1 MVKIRNESQ
10 LQAAIAQALV
20 PVINRVLERIVED
33 NRDLIQK
40 YIYDNDTPAVYER
53 TEEFKEAWETQP
65 AEVTG
70 DHVKGEFS
78 YAPDKM
84 SVDPGAFQHGS
95 YYYSPNDIREYLA
108 EIIYQG
114 GAGPMFG
121 EGFWRNKR
129 DVWNMLIKHLGKR
142 QILTYV
148 SDALKAE
155 GIAFKRDVS
164 ASLQTVT
171 TD

>member
-1 MVKIRNESQ
+1 MVKTRNETQ
-10 LQAAIAQALV
+10 LQAVIAQALI

-33 NRDLIQK
+33 NRNLIQE
-40 YIYDNDTPAVYER
+40 YIYDNDTPSVYER
-53 TEEFKEAWETQP
+53 TEEFKEAWETQS
-65 AEVTG
+65 AEVAG
-70 DHVKGEFS
+70 DHVKGEFF

-114 GAGPMFG
+114 GAGPLFG

-129 DVWNMLIKHLGKR
+129 DVWNRLINHLGKR
-142 QILTYV
+142 RLLSYV
-148 SDALKAE
+148 SDALRAE
-155 GIAFKRDVS
+155 GIAFKRDV
-164 ASLQTVT
+164 QTPLEVT
-171 TD
+171 TTD

>member
-1 MVKIRNESQ
+1 MVKIRNETQ
-10 LQAAIAQALV
+10 LQVVIAQALV
-20 PVINRVLERIVED
+20 SVVNRVLERIVED
-33 NRDLIQK
+33 NRGLIQE

-53 TEEFKEAWETQP
+53 TEEFKEAWETQS
-65 AEVTG
+65 AKVTG

-95 YYYSPNDIREYLA
+95 YYYNPNDVREYLA
-108 EIIYQG
+108 TLIYEG

-129 DVWNMLIKHLGKR
+129 DVWDRLIKHLGKR
-142 QILTYV
+142 RLLSYV

-155 GIAFKRDVS
+155 GIAFKRDVKTP
-164 ASLQTVT
+164 LEVT
-171 TD
+171 TID

>member
-1 MVKIRNESQ
+1 MVKTRNETQ
-10 LQAAIAQALV
+10 LQAVIAQALI

-33 NRDLIQK
+33 NRNLIQE
-40 YIYDNDTPAVYER
+40 YIYDNDTPSVYER
-53 TEEFKEAWETQP
+53 TEEFKEAWETQS
-65 AEVTG
+65 AEVAG
-70 DHVKGEFS
+70 DHVKGEFF

-129 DVWNMLIKHLGKR
+129 DVWNRLINHLGKR
-142 QILTYV
+142 RLLSYV
-148 SDALKAE
+148 SDALRAE
-155 GIAFKRDVS
+155 GIAFKRGV
-164 ASLQTVT
+164 QTPLEVT
-171 TD
+171 TTD

>member
-1 MVKIRNESQ
+1 MVKIRNETQ
-10 LQAAIAQALV
+10 LQAVIAQALV

-33 NRDLIQK
+33 NRGLIQE

-53 TEEFKEAWETQP
+53 TEEFKEAWETQS
-65 AEVTG
+65 AKVTG

-95 YYYSPNDIREYLA
+95 YYYNPNDVREYLA
-108 EIIYQG
+108 TLIYEG
-114 GAGPMFG
+114 RAGPMFG

-129 DVWNMLIKHLGKR
+129 DVWDRLIKHLGKR
-142 QILTYV
+142 QLLSYV
-148 SDALKAE
+148 SEALRAE
-155 GIAFKRDVS
+155 GIAFKRNVKTP
-164 ASLQTVT
+164 LEVT
-171 TD
+171 TTD

>member
-1 MVKIRNESQ
+1 MVKIRNETQ
-10 LQAAIAQALV
+10 LQAVIAQALV

-33 NRDLIQK
+33 NRGLIQE

-53 TEEFKEAWETQP
+53 TEEFKEAWEMQS
-65 AEVTG
+65 AKVTG

-78 YAPDKM
+78 YTPDKM

-95 YYYSPNDIREYLA
+95 YYYNPNDVREYLA
-108 EIIYQG
+108 TLIYEG

-129 DVWNMLIKHLGKR
+129 DVWDRLIKHLGKR
-142 QILTYV
+142 RLLSYV

-155 GIAFKRDVS
+155 GIAFKRDVKTP
-164 ASLQTVT
+164 LEVT
-171 TD
+171 TID

>member
-1 MVKIRNESQ
+1 MVQIRNETQ
-10 LQAAIAQALV
+10 LQAAIAQALI

-33 NRDLIQK
+33 NRGLIQE
-40 YIYDNDTPAVYER
+40 YIYDNDTPSVYER
-53 TEEFKEAWETQP
+53 TEEFKEAWETQS

-70 DHVKGEFS
+70 DHVKGQFS

-114 GAGPMFG
+114 GAGPLFG

-129 DVWNMLIKHLGKR
+129 DVWDRLIKHLGKR
-142 QILTYV
+142 QLLSYV
-148 SDALKAE
+148 SEALRAE
-155 GIAFKRDVS
+155 GIAFKRNVRTP
-164 ASLQTVT
+164 LEVT
-171 TD
+171 TTD

>member
-1 MVKIRNESQ
+1 MVKIRNETQ
-10 LQAAIAQALV
+10 LQVVIAQALV

-33 NRDLIQK
+33 NRGLIQE

-53 TEEFKEAWETQP
+53 TEEFKEAWETQS
-65 AEVTG
+65 AEVAG
-70 DHVKGEFS
+70 DHVKGEFF

-129 DVWNMLIKHLGKR
+129 DVWNRLINHLGKR
-142 QILTYV
+142 RLLSYV
-148 SDALKAE
+148 SDALRAE
-155 GIAFKRDVS
+155 GIAFKRGV
-164 ASLQTVT
+164 QTPLEVT
-171 TD
+171 TTD

>member
-1 MVKIRNESQ
+1 MVKTRNETQ
-10 LQAAIAQALV
+10 LQAVIAQALI

-33 NRDLIQK
+33 NRNLIQE
-40 YIYDNDTPAVYER
+40 YIYDNDTPSVYER
-53 TEEFKEAWETQP
+53 TEEFKEAWGKQS
-65 AEVTG
+65 AEVAG

-114 GAGPMFG
+114 GAGPLFG

-129 DVWNMLIKHLGKR
+129 DVWDRLIKHLGKR
-142 QILTYV
+142 QLLSYV
-148 SDALKAE
+148 SEALRAE
-155 GIAFKRDVS
+155 GIAFKRNVRTP
-164 ASLQTVT
+164 LEVT
-171 TD
+171 TTD

>member
-1 MVKIRNESQ
+1 MVKIRNETQ
-10 LQAAIAQALV
+10 LQTVIAQALV
-20 PVINRVLERIVED
+20 PVVNRVLERIVED
-33 NRDLIQK
+33 NRGLIQE

-53 TEEFKEAWETQP
+53 TEEFKEAWETQS
-65 AEVTG
+65 AKVTG

-95 YYYSPNDIREYLA
+95 YYYSPNDVREYLA
-108 EIIYQG
+108 TLIYEG

-129 DVWNMLIKHLGKR
+129 DVWDRLIKHLGKR
-142 QILTYV
+142 RLLSYV

-155 GIAFKRDVS
+155 GIAFKRDVKTP
-164 ASLQTVT
+164 LEVT
-171 TD
+171 TVD